1 MEMIIVRATKGV
13 EITFKN
19 PLNNFKEEIQDVKA
33 LFFLISPEDNP
44 TQHLRIL
51 AQVAGV
57 VDDPIFKE
65 NWLNASDEQ
74 EIKEILIHDERYLSF
89 NLDENSILVGKQIKN
104 IKMPDK
110 CLIAIIK
117 RGNEI
122 VVPDG
127 ETVFELDDKITVIGE
142 PSSILEFQKLYK
154 SGK

>member
-1 MEMIIVRATKGV
+1 M
-13 EITFKN
+13 ITFKN
-19 PLNNFKEEIQDVKA
+19 PLNDFQEEIQEVKA

-51 AQVAGV
+51 AQIAGV
-57 VDDPIFKE
+57 VDDPVFKE
-65 NWLNASDEQ
+65 NWFKASDEQ
-74 EIKEILIHDERYLSF
+74 EIKEILIHYERYFSF
-89 NLDENSILVGKQIKN
+89 SLDENSILVGKQIKN
-104 IKMPDK
+104 INMPDN

-117 RGNEI
+117 RENEI

-127 ETVFELDDKITVIGE
+127 ETVFKLGDKITVIGE